1 MKRFILIAAVF
12 CMLSVSAFAKD
23 ALKVDIS
30 IDNDF
35 IKGTVSVDGA
45 GASKPISI
53 RVLDENGTYNFAD
66 VIYTNKSGE
75 ASFEYVNSGT
85 TGTYNFTAYSPEKN
99 EKADVVFKFFDS
111 DYRIVMINEFNQM
124 LTDRSSASEY
134 VEKYAQALDITGYY
148 SEIGSS
154 AGFDST
160 ILSAPGEAAEVK
172 DINKML
178 NDAVLLSLINEK
190 HNGELL
196 KRMFTDEKFEEYLKF
211 ITGNGGE
218 SILNSLSDD
227 IRNSFYTYVAN
238 GSYTTAGQLLE
249 AEKNILLTQGIKNAS
264 LAAETKMLIEAYK
277 NKGWLNLSE
286 SQDMDRACG
295 YLTGK
300 SYIDL
305 RAVEEAYNNYKEESG
320 NTNPGG
326 GSSGGGSS
334 GGGSK
339 SSSVIAFNP
348 PLINENV
355 TEKEQLFS
363 DVELTMWAEKAI
375 RKCVESGILTGM
387 GDETFN
393 PSGKLTRAQAAV
405 IICKLA
411 KLSESGKDFG
421 YNDVNSGDWYA
432 GYVNAVTEAG
442 LFYGI
447 GENEFGVNGTLT
459 REQAAAI
466 FWRYLEKNGASA
478 GENRYVFEDDD
489 KISDWAK
496 EAVRALVGLGIISG
510 KTDKLF
516 APEQP
521 LLRSE
526 AAVILSNILDYVNRD

>member
-1 MKRFILIAAVF
+1 MKRFILVAAIF
-12 CMLSVSAFAKD
+12 CMFSVSAFAKD
-23 ALKVDIS
+23 ALNVNIS
-30 IDNDF
+30 IDNDL

-99 EKADVVFKFFDS
+99 EKADVTFKFFDS
-111 DYRIVMINEFNQM
+111 DYRITMVNEFNQM

-134 VEKYAQALDITGYY
+134 VGKYAQALDIAEYY

-154 AGFDST
+154 AGFDSVL
-160 ILSAPGEAAEVK
+160 LSASGEAAEVR
-172 DINKML
+172 DML

-196 KRMFTDEKFEEYLKF
+196 ERMFADEKFKEYSEF
-211 ITGNGGE
+211 ITGSGGE
-218 SILNSLSDD
+218 SILNSLSND
-227 IRNSFYTYVAN
+227 IRKPFYTYVAN
-238 GSYTTAGQLLE
+238 GNYTTVGQLLE

-264 LAAETKMLIEAYK
+264 LATETKILIESYK

-286 SQDMDRACG
+286 SQDMDKACG

-300 SYIDL
+300 SYLDL

-320 NTNPGG
+320 NTNTGG
-326 GSSGGGSS
+326 GSTGGGSS

-348 PLINENV
+348 SSVNGNV

-405 IICKLA
+405 ILCKLS

-421 YNDVNSGDWYA
+421 YKDVKSDDWYA

-466 FWRYLEKNGASA
+466 FWRYLEKNGAST
-478 GENRYVFEDDD
+478 GENTYVFEDDD

-496 EAVRALVGLGIISG
+496 EAVRALVELEIISG

-526 AAVILSNILDYVNRD
+526 AAVIISNILDYVKRD